1 VAYAHPVTATNSSR
15 KRRAPGRPRS
25 DDVVDTRRRV
35 LREAQEQFGERGF
48 AAVSMDGLASAVGVN
63 VRSIYHYFPSK
74 RALFDSAAAAAYET
88 YGEEVMA
95 RVWVHTDLRSRLHGF
110 VDVHRTMY
118 REQRY
123 LTSFLSVVMTETIA
137 PNRPSTNPFPDE
149 TAQAVE
155 PIVALNRVLADE
167 AIAHGELAEGVTRD
181 AAVSLLHLVG
191 MGIGLAALDETS
203 DLVAVLDALDLL
215 IDGTLLVDP

>member
-1 VAYAHPVTATNSSR
+1 
-15 KRRAPGRPRS
+15 
-25 DDVVDTRRRV
+25 
-35 LREAQEQFGERGF
+35 
-48 AAVSMDGLASAVGVN
+48 
-63 VRSIYHYFPSK
+63 
-74 RALFDSAAAAAYET
+74 
-88 YGEEVMA
+88 
-95 RVWVHTDLRSRLHGF
+95 
-110 VDVHRTMY
+110 MY

-137 PNRPSTNPFPDE
+137 AKRPSTHPFPDA

-167 AIAHGELAEGVTRD
+167 AIGHGERAQGVTRD

-191 MGIGLAALDETS
+191 LGIGLAALDETS

>member
-1 VAYAHPVTATNSSR
+1 M
-15 KRRAPGRPRS
+15 
-25 DDVVDTRRRV
+25 VDTRRRV
-35 LREAQEQFGERGF
+35 LREAQVQFGERGY
-48 AAVSMDGLASAVGVN
+48 AAVSMDQLASAVGVN

-74 RALFDSAAAAAYET
+74 QALFDSAAAAAYET
-88 YGEEVMA
+88 YGEEVVA
-95 RVWVHTDLRSRLHGF
+95 RVWVHADLRSRLHGF

-118 REQRY
+118 RDRRY

-137 PNRPSTNPFPDE
+137 TNRPTKNPLPDQ
-149 TAQAVE
+149 TALAVE
-155 PIVALNRVLADE
+155 PIVALNRMLADE
-167 AIAHGELAEGVTRD
+167 AIAHGELADGVDRD

-215 IDGTLLVDP
+215 IDGTLLRSPNNSSDR